1 MYGPYFPIKLHHS
14 QYLGIRTLTKL
25 SNFHGFSYN
34 MMEEEEARGYSGY
47 QLNDLI
53 ISQLHQNTFPADYG
67 TTSNPNYILTLNL
80 AL

>member
-1 MYGPYFPIKLHHS
+1 
-14 QYLGIRTLTKL
+14 
-25 SNFHGFSYN
+25 

-80 AL
+80 ALWAPLLQEKF